1 MHGREGSGEED
12 KQGMTLD
19 AEDIESIA
27 ARVAELLRE
36 QMASSASRLADAA
49 EVARELGVD
58 RDWVYGHAE
67 ELGGTRLGGER
78 GRLRF
83 DLARIRRDLA
93 CPDGARSR
101 PATARRPRRQPPTRR
116 RGEVELI
123 PYSEVRCTGQTSSGR
138 AARQRPRPDTGRCPD
153 VPTR

>member
-1 MHGREGSGEED
+1 
-12 KQGMTLD
+12 MTLD

-36 QMASSASRLADAA
+36 QMPLSASRLADAA

-58 RDWVYGHAE
+58 RDWVYAHAH
-67 ELGGTRLGGER
+67 ELGGTRLGGDR

-93 CPDGARSR
+93 CPAGTRSR
-101 PATARRPRRQPPTRR
+101 PAATRRPRRQPPTRR
-116 RGEVELI
+116 RGDVELI
-123 PYSEVRCTGQTSSGR
+123 PYPEVQCTGQAQSGR
-138 AARQRPRPDTGRCPD
+138 ATRQRPRPDNGR
-153 VPTR
+153 

>member
-1 MHGREGSGEED
+1 
-12 KQGMTLD
+12 MTLD

-36 QMASSASRLADAA
+36 QMPSSASRLADAA

-58 RDWVYGHAE
+58 RDWVYAHAH
-67 ELGGTRLGGER
+67 ELGGTRLGGDR

-93 CPDGARSR
+93 CPAGTRSR
-101 PATARRPRRQPPTRR
+101 PAATRRPRRQPPRRR
-116 RGEVELI
+116 RGDVELI
-123 PYSEVRCTGQTSSGR
+123 PYSEVRCTGQANSGR
-138 AARQRPRPDTGRCPD
+138 GRRCNAP
-153 VPTR
+153 PTRPGG

>member
-1 MHGREGSGEED
+1 
-12 KQGMTLD
+12 MTLD

-36 QMASSASRLADAA
+36 QMPSPASRLADAA

-58 RDWVYGHAE
+58 RDWVYAHAE
-67 ELGGTRLGGER
+67 ELGGARLGGER

-93 CPDGARSR
+93 CPAGTRSR
-101 PATARRPRRQPPTRR
+101 PAAIRRPRRQPPTRR
-116 RGEVELI
+116 RGAVELI
-123 PYSEVRCTGQTSSGR
+123 PYTEVRCTGQAKSGR
-138 AARQRPRPDTGRCPD
+138 GRRGNAP
-153 VPTR
+153 PTRPGG